1 MGAMEG
7 IRDKR
12 CWMVLKMSLGMKEL
26 MSWVE
31 IEGMEDTGVFSK
43 VWLDLVG
50 NTTLFQQYSAVK

>member
-1 MGAMEG
+1 
-7 IRDKR
+7 
-12 CWMVLKMSLGMKEL
+12 MVLKMSLGMKEL

-43 VWLDLVG
+43 VELDLVG